1 MNVENLRNNHPKL
14 ISYMEATGY
23 SKDYIGRL
31 QTEIQKILAEAD
43 TKDWDCYNDV
53 YQDYEATALSLGSL
67 EKKRAF
73 IGAIKEFDLHGK
85 YPDGKWSGLVERG
98 AYLKLVA
105 EFRSLIDYYCMAAQE
120 RGKKESSINTESK
133 NVSAFLLSLQNAGI
147 NRLDD
152 ITEEAVMSVF
162 VSPDGEQLKSYNYRK
177 FISAVLKVCIPL
189 NPDACRK
196 VLSFLPVTK
205 RVRKN
210 IQYLTSQETH
220 AILDAM
226 DDMSN
231 ALTLRDRAI
240 GKLAYY
246 TGLRC
251 CDIGAMDLASIDWE
265 RDLIRI
271 KQQKTKEPLELALT
285 ATVGNAIYDYL
296 TNERPPVDCPILF
309 LTQQG
314 PYRGMKS
321 SSIWRVAARIMEEA
335 GIRQSKGD
343 RRGFHIFR
351 HHLATTLLGN
361 GVPQAVISSALGHAV
376 PESVETYLSA
386 DLVHLKGCALSIAR
400 FPVSEGVFADA

>member
-43 TKDWDCYNDV
+43 TKNWGCYSDV
-53 YQDYEATALSLGSL
+53 YQDYEATPLSLGSL

-98 AYLKLVA
+98 AYPKLVA
-105 EFRSLIDYYCMAAQE
+105 EFRSLIDYHSTVE
-120 RGKKESSINTESK
+120 RKRGKKESSIRTESK
-133 NVSAFLLSLQNAGI
+133 NAAAFLLSLQEVGI
-147 NRLDD
+147 SKLDD
-152 ITEEAVMSVF
+152 ITEETVMSVF
-162 VSPDGEQLKSYNYRK
+162 VSPDGEQLKSHNYRK
-177 FISAVLKVCIPL
+177 FVSAVLKACTPL

-196 VLSFLPVTK
+196 VLSFLPATK
-205 RVRKN
+205 EVRKN
-210 IQYLTSQETH
+210 IQYLTPQETQDV
-220 AILDAM
+220 LNTM

-231 ALTLRDRAI
+231 SLTLRDRAI

-246 TGLRC
+246 TGLRS
-251 CDIGAMDLASIDWE
+251 CDIVAMELASIDWE
-265 RDLIRI
+265 CDLIRL
-271 KQQKTKEPLELALT
+271 KQQKTEEPLELPLT

-296 TNERPPVDCPILF
+296 TGERPSVDCPILF
-309 LTQQG
+309 LTQKG
-314 PYRGMKS
+314 PYRGMES
-321 SSIWRVAARIMEEA
+321 SNIWRVAARIMEEA

-343 RRGFHIFR
+343 RKGFHIFR

-361 GVPQAVISSALGHAV
+361 GVPQAVISGALGHTV

-386 DLVHLKGCALSIAR
+386 DLVHLKECALSIAR
-400 FPVSEGVFADA
+400 FPVSEGVFANE

>member
-14 ISYMEATGY
+14 ISYMETAGY
-23 SKDYIGRL
+23 SNDYISRL
-31 QTEIQKILAEAD
+31 RREIQWILAEAD
-43 TKDWDCYNDV
+43 TWGWDCYNDV
-53 YQDYEATALSLGSL
+53 YQHYEAIPLSPGKL
-67 EKKRAF
+67 EKKRAY
-73 IGAIKEFDLHGK
+73 IGAIMEFDLHGN

-98 AYLKLVA
+98 AYPKLA
-105 EFRSLIDYYCMAAQE
+105 PEFRSLIDYYCMAARE

-133 NVSAFLLSLQNAGI
+133 NVSAFLLSLQDAGI

-152 ITEEAVMSVF
+152 ITEEAMMPVF
-162 VSPDGEQLKSYNYRK
+162 VSPDGEQLKSCNYRK

-196 VLSFLPVTK
+196 ALFFLPVTK

-210 IQYLTSQETH
+210 IQYLTPQETH

-240 GKLAYY
+240 GKIAYY

-251 CDIGAMDLASIDWE
+251 CDIAAMDLASIDWE
-265 RDLIRI
+265 CNLIRI
-271 KQQKTKEPLELALT
+271 KQRKTEEPLELALT
-285 ATVGNAIYDYL
+285 ATVGNVIYDYL

-314 PYRGMKS
+314 PYRGMES
-321 SSIWRVAARIMEEA
+321 GSIWRAAARIMEEA

-361 GVPQAVISSALGHAV
+361 GVPQAVISGVLGHAV

-386 DLVHLKGCALSIAR
+386 DLVHLRGCALSIAR
-400 FPVSEGVFADA
+400 FPVSEGVFTDA

>member
-1 MNVENLRNNHPKL
+1 MNVENLRNNYPKL
-14 ISYMEATGY
+14 ISHMETAGY
-23 SKDYIGRL
+23 SNDYISRL
-31 QTEIQKILAEAD
+31 RREIQRILAEAD
-43 TKDWDCYNDV
+43 TKGWDCYNDV
-53 YQDYEATALSLGSL
+53 YRHYKAIPLSPGKL
-67 EKKRAF
+67 EKKRAY
-73 IGAIKEFDLHGK
+73 IGAIMEFDLHGN

-98 AYLKLVA
+98 AYPKLA
-105 EFRSLIDYYCMAAQE
+105 PEFRSLIDYYCMTA
-120 RGKKESSINTESK
+120 RKSGKKESSINTESK
-133 NVSAFLLSLQNAGI
+133 NVSAFLLSLQDAGI
-147 NRLDD
+147 KRLDD
-152 ITEEAVMSVF
+152 ITEEAIMPVF
-162 VSPDGEQLKSYNYRK
+162 VSLDGEQLKSCSYRK
-177 FISAVLKVCIPL
+177 FISTVLKVCIPL
-189 NPDACRK
+189 DPDAYRK

-205 RVRKN
+205 RARKN
-210 IQYLTSQETH
+210 IQYLTPQETH
-220 AILDAM
+220 TILDAM

-251 CDIGAMDLASIDWE
+251 CDIAAMDLSSIDWE

-271 KQQKTKEPLELALT
+271 KQQKTDEPLELALT

-296 TNERPPVDCPILF
+296 TNERPPVDFPILF

-314 PYRGMKS
+314 PYRGMES
-321 SSIWRVAARIMEEA
+321 SNVWRVAARIMEKA

-361 GVPQAVISSALGHAV
+361 GVPQAVISSTLGHTV
-376 PESVETYLSA
+376 PESLEDYLSA
-386 DLVHLKGCALSIAR
+386 DLVHLKRCALSIAR